1 MISRLPPPGIQLI
14 LTIPRQAGL
23 YRARP
28 AAHGRQPVL
37 ADVGMVGL
45 IAGTNQRHAALDT
58 ERDPAPEAA
67 STLSTAASIVRLTSS
82 AAATGRPEPVSYRL
96 QIPAQLDHLWFT
108 PGANQNVRLLY
119 RLPSDN
125 VVGKRGRGHQRGGCR
140 GGRGG

>member
-96 QIPAQLDHLWFT
+96 QIPRSSITSRSPLAQTSTWAYCIAYLVT
-108 PGANQNVRLLY
+108 M
-119 RLPSDN
+119 
-125 VVGKRGRGHQRGGCR
+125 
-140 GGRGG
+140 